1 MACGEDMVADEKLL
15 WAALDGDEAFRRA
28 LGGVLEDELD
38 MTAREFARRSGLGES
53 TVYKMLSGARRP
65 NLTTLRCVVRAVQ
78 EVEGTRRGKFVA
90 LIASRTVVE
99 DVRGR
104 ANELELG
111 GVKVREY
118 PAFNMEE
125 AIIQAI
131 RAEREG
137 AVALVCAPIVSSTLE
152 KILHI
157 PVATIQPKRC
167 VLDAIELAAKKAVW
181 EP

>member
-1 MACGEDMVADEKLL
+1 MVADEKLL
-15 WAALDGDEAFRRA
+15 WAALEGDAAFRK
-28 LGGVLEDELD
+28 VLASVLDDDLD

-53 TVYKMLSGARRP
+53 TVYKMLSGDRRP
-65 NLTTLRCVVRAVQ
+65 NLKTLRQLVRSVQ
-78 EVEGTRRGKFVA
+78 DAEGSRRGRFVA
-90 LIASRTVVE
+90 LIASRVVVE
-99 DVRGR
+99 DMKERVQDLD
-104 ANELELG
+104 LE

-125 AIIQAI
+125 AIIMAI

-137 AVALVCAPIVSSTLE
+137 AVALVCAPIVSSTIE

-167 VLDAIELAAKKAVW
+167 VLDAIALAAKKAKW
-181 EP
+181 TEE

>member
-1 MACGEDMVADEKLL
+1 MVADEKLL
-15 WAALDGDEAFRRA
+15 WAALEGDAAFRKVLA
-28 LGGVLEDELD
+28 GVLDEDLD

-53 TVYKMLSGARRP
+53 TVYKMLSGDRRP
-65 NLTTLRCVVRAVQ
+65 NLKTLRRLIRSVQ
-78 EVEGTRRGKFVA
+78 EVEGSRMGRFVA
-90 LIASRTVVE
+90 LIASRAVVE
-99 DVRGR
+99 DMKDRVH
-104 ANELELG
+104 ELDLE

-125 AIIQAI
+125 AIIMAI

-137 AVALVCAPIVSSTLE
+137 AVALVCAPIVSSTIE

-167 VLDAIELAAKKAVW
+167 VLDAIALAAKKAKW
-181 EP
+181 TEA

>member
-1 MACGEDMVADEKLL
+1 MVANEKLL
-15 WAALDGDEAFRRA
+15 WAALEGDAAFQKVLA
-28 LGGVLEDELD
+28 GVLDEDLD

-53 TVYKMLSGARRP
+53 TVYKMLSGDRRP
-65 NLTTLRCVVRAVQ
+65 NLKTLRRLIRSVQ
-78 EVEGTRRGKFVA
+78 EVEGSRRGRFVA
-90 LIASRTVVE
+90 LIASRAVVE
-99 DVRGR
+99 DMKDRVH
-104 ANELELG
+104 ELDLG

-125 AIIQAI
+125 AIIMAI

-137 AVALVCAPIVSSTLE
+137 AVALVCAPIVSSTIE

-167 VLDAIELAAKKAVW
+167 VLDAIALAAKKAKW
-181 EP
+181 TEA

>member
-1 MACGEDMVADEKLL
+1 MVADEKLL
-15 WAALDGDEAFRRA
+15 WAALDGDEAFRRTLA
-28 LGGVLEDELD
+28 GVLEGELD

-65 NLTTLRCVVRAVQ
+65 NLATLRRVVRAVQ
-78 EVEGTRRGKFVA
+78 EVEGTRRGRFVA
-90 LIASRTVVE
+90 LIASRAVVE

-125 AIIQAI
+125 AIIQSI

-167 VLDAIELAAKKAVW
+167 VLDAIELAAKKGVW
-181 EP
+181 GS

>member
-1 MACGEDMVADEKLL
+1 MVADEKLL
-15 WAALDGDEAFRRA
+15 WAALEGDAAFRKVLA
-28 LGGVLEDELD
+28 GVLDEDLD

-53 TVYKMLSGARRP
+53 TVYKMLSGDRRP
-65 NLTTLRCVVRAVQ
+65 NLQTLRKLIRSVQ
-78 EVEGTRRGKFVA
+78 EMEGSRRGRFVA
-90 LIASRTVVE
+90 LIASRVVVE
-99 DVRGR
+99 DMKERVQ
-104 ANELELG
+104 ELDLE

-125 AIIQAI
+125 AIIMAI

-137 AVALVCAPIVSSTLE
+137 AVALVCAPIVSSTIE

-167 VLDAIELAAKKAVW
+167 VLDAIALAAKKAKW
-181 EP
+181 NE